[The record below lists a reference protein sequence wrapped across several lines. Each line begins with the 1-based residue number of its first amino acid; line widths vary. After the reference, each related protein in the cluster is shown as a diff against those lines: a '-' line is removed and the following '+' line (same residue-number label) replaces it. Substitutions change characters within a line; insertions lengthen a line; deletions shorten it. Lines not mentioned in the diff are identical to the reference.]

1 MDLARICDVE
11 ARNDKVQDRFAF
23 TTDLNK
29 QSLQSHTGTKKYDVR
44 AMLDVRTVLTWIAI
58 LTLSRLFGAGVPQDW
73 VRRMTRGCSAPTG
86 YGILLLRMK
95 KG

>member
-1 MDLARICDVE
+1 
-11 ARNDKVQDRFAF
+11 
-23 TTDLNK
+23 
-29 QSLQSHTGTKKYDVR
+29 
-44 AMLDVRTVLTWIAI
+44 MLDVRTVLTWIAI